1 MPYAFFTAR
10 GIVSD
15 MHIRTTKTGKE
26 FETILIDITDG
37 KYERALEVTL
47 WNQVAESAINIKKGD
62 EVEISGRLESKENN
76 GFYNARVTAQNIFK
90 VSDIEGESKPVQSA
104 QDVLDQGNNSSDQA
118 PIVDD
123 EKIFDAD
130 IPF

>member
-1 MPYAFFTAR
+1 M
-10 GIVSD
+10 
-15 MHIRTTKTGKE
+15 
-26 FETILIDITDG
+26 
-37 KYERALEVTL
+37 
-47 WNQVAESAINIKKGD
+47 
-62 EVEISGRLESKENN
+62 EISGRLESKENN

-90 VSDIEGESKPVQSA
+90 VSDIEGESKPVQSV
-104 QDVLDQGNNSSDQA
+104 QDVLDQVNNSSDQA